1 MRSCDTNILFYAC
14 HRGCP
19 EYQVAQRYLQERADD
34 PEFAICELVLIE
46 LYVLLRNP
54 KLVDRPLSAAAATD
68 YCQALRSNPSWGII
82 DYPGDLMDQVW
93 KLSRKRGFSY
103 REIFDA
109 RLAVTLL
116 HHGVSEFATRNTSH
130 FERYGFE
137 ELTNPFD

>member
-1 MRSCDTNILFYAC
+1 MRSCDTNILFYAF

-34 PEFAICELVLIE
+34 PEFLICELVLIE

-54 KLVDRPLSAAAATD
+54 KLVDH
-68 YCQALRSNPSWGII
+68 
-82 DYPGDLMDQVW
+82 PGELMDQVW
-93 KLSRKRGFSY
+93 KLSREPGFSY